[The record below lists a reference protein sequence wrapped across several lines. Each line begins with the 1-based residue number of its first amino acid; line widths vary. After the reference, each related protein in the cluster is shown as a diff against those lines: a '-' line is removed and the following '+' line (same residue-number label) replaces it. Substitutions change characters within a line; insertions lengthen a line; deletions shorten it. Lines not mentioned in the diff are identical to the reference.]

1 MNASDI
7 IKAKQS
13 RTLYQ
18 AYYRPTIFQGSTS
31 NGTNVF
37 ITSTINFCPIS
48 TVSSSSGFISSFV
61 SSVTLNYSY
70 KCEKPN
76 VSYELMNSINEG
88 KYICG
93 FPYCST
99 LVEWNNGETFTSGN
113 CNSKISF
120 LTWKNTTVA
129 PVYQYSSISYSSV
142 IVTSSF
148 IASGPGPL
156 ICPLVDFYQ
165 ATSFDNRCSNC
176 NSVTYGNNACGGN
189 CS

>member
-88 KYICG
+88 KYIC
-93 FPYCST
+93 
-99 LVEWNNGETFTSGN
+99 
-113 CNSKISF
+113 
-120 LTWKNTTVA
+120 
-129 PVYQYSSISYSSV
+129 
-142 IVTSSF
+142 
-148 IASGPGPL
+148 
-156 ICPLVDFYQ
+156 
-165 ATSFDNRCSNC
+165 
-176 NSVTYGNNACGGN
+176 
-189 CS
+189 

>member
-18 AYYRPTIFQGSTS
+18 AYYRPTIFQGLTS

-61 SSVTLNYSY
+61 SCVTLNYSY

-99 LVEWNNGETFTSGN
+99 LVEWNNGQTFTSGN
-113 CNSKISF
+113 CNCKISF
-120 LTWKNTTVA
+120 LTWKNTTLA

-142 IVTSSF
+142 IATSSF
-148 IASGPGPL
+148 IASGPGPI

-165 ATSFDNRCSNC
+165 GTSFDNRCSNC
-176 NSVTYGNNACGGN
+176 NNATYGNNACCGD